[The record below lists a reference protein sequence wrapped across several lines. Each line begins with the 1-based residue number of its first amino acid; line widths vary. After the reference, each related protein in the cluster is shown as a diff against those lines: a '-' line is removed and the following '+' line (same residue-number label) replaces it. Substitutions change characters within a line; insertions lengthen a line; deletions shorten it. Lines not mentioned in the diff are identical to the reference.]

1 MELNFSAVNAVFK
14 HATLFQSF
22 FFFLEGG
29 GMVLRWK
36 GGRGGS
42 VAFNSMENR
51 VFLLSHSSPAPSFLP
66 FFGYFGFL
74 IGSVIHI
81 ASVECRKHV
90 CCVIRAWVSGELRE
104 VSHLFMRL
112 NLPRISYRSV
122 VERPLIHI
130 GRSFFRFFSRVCP
143 CHSLNNILLR

>member
-22 FFFLEGG
+22 FFLLEGG

-36 GGRGGS
+36 EGGGS
-42 VAFNSMENR
+42 VASNSMENR
-51 VFLLSHSSPAPSFLP
+51 VFLLSHSSPPPSFLP
-66 FFGYFGFL
+66 FFGYLGFL

-90 CCVIRAWVSGELRE
+90 
-104 VSHLFMRL
+104 
-112 NLPRISYRSV
+112 
-122 VERPLIHI
+122 
-130 GRSFFRFFSRVCP
+130 
-143 CHSLNNILLR
+143 